1 MAYDEMELDTIGDKK
16 TALFLIMSDTDS
28 TFNFVIAILQSQLT
42 NLLCDKADDVYGG
55 RLPVHVRFILDEFA
69 NIGQIPQFDKLIAT
83 IRSREISASIILQS
97 QSQLKAIYRDNAD
110 TIVGNCDTMLF
121 LGGKEKTTLKE
132 ISEILGKETIDS
144 FNTSENR
151 GKEISHGLNYQKL
164 GKELLYSFVMNSVA
178 HNKRMNR
185 DTTSESIIHSHQAS
199 LWEVRY
205 VRIKD
210 YREDPADSC
219 CRRTDGNSVDR
230 DLPEQYIRS
239 DLGSPGI
246 HFCSDRD
253 SQSDLQIGL
262 RIRSNEHD
270 YRRVRDL
277 YGPGHGRMV
286 RRKDY
291 DAS

>member
-1 MAYDEMELDTIGDKK
+1 
-16 TALFLIMSDTDS
+16 MSE
-28 TFNFVIAILQSQLT
+28 N
-42 NLLCDKADDVYGG
+42 
-55 RLPVHVRFILDEFA
+55 
-69 NIGQIPQFDKLIAT
+69 
-83 IRSREISASIILQS
+83 
-97 QSQLKAIYRDNAD
+97 
-110 TIVGNCDTMLF
+110 
-121 LGGKEKTTLKE
+121 
-132 ISEILGKETIDS
+132 LGKETIDLY
-144 FNTSENR
+144 NTSETRSNQ
-151 GKEISHGLNYQKL
+151 KSFGLNYQKL

-239 DLGSPGI
+239 DLGNPGI